1 MLYNITPYLIKLFGH
16 FGSSNH
22 QYKQV
27 VLPALA
33 NMLPKEDNNDAIK
46 LIQQTPFYRFMFK
59 LINLNH
65 RLWLITFIVIIGFST
80 NFIHGRRSKN
90 TLY

>member
-16 FGSSNH
+16 SGSSH
-22 QYKQV
+22 QINEQAT
-27 VLPALA
+27 LPALA